1 MFQYLN
7 CNFWRMLVGFL
18 AILAVAIGL
27 LFYLG
32 FIENTDEPP
41 STTNFAGLGEEE

>member
-1 MFQYLN
+1 M
-7 CNFWRMLVGFL
+7 GFL

-32 FIENTDEPP
+32 FIDNSEEPP
-41 STTNFAGLGEEE
+41 STTNFAGVGETE

>member
-1 MFQYLN
+1 MFKYLN
-7 CNFWRMLVGFL
+7 CSFWQMLAGFL

-32 FIENTDEPP
+32 FMENSDQAPN
-41 STTNFAGLGEEE
+41 TTNFAGMEGE